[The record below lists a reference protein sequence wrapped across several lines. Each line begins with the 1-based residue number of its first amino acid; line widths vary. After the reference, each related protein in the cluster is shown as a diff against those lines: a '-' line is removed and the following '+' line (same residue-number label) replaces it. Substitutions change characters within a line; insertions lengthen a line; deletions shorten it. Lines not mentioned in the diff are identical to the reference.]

1 MPLPEELPSPRQGAF
16 FCGQKEGRGQKVFGD
31 LTFSLH
37 SFASDMG
44 NPAYGKPE

>member
-1 MPLPEELPSPRQGAF
+1 MPLPDELPSPRQGAF
-16 FCGQKEGRGQKVFGD
+16 FCGQKEGGQKVFGD

-44 NPAYGKPE
+44 NSAFVKPE